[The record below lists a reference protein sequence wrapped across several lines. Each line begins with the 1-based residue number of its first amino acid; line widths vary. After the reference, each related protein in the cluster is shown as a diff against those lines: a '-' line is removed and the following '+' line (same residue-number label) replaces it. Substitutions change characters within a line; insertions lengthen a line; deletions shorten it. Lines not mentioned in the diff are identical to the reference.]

1 MKWIKV
7 LSSTILA
14 SAITLSTTPISHA
27 APNQTTTQTVAFD
40 ASHGQTA
47 GAADWVID
55 GGFSDYADSMRQ
67 QGYTVKQIDGE
78 SNITPNTLRGTNI
91 LVLPE
96 ANIPFKKREQQAM
109 LNFVE
114 KGGNIIF
121 ISDHYNA
128 DRNLNRFDS
137 SEVMNGYRRGA
148 YQDITK
154 DLTNEE
160 KHAKA
165 MRNVK
170 SSDWLSEHF
179 GVRFR
184 YNALGDLNTQNIV
197 SSSDSFG
204 ITEGVHSVSMHAGST
219 LAITDPTKAKGIIFL
234 PDHLSQKQRWSH
246 AVDQGIYN
254 GGGIAEGPY
263 VAISKVG
270 KGKAA
275 FIGDSSLVEDSTPK
289 YVREDNGRTKKTY
302 DGFKEQDNSK
312 LLKNITTWFGKQ
324 DHTPNLKETGIKL
337 DQPTPLLN
345 FEQPQHSTEP
355 EKEPWSQPPS
365 GYKWYDRSTFKLG
378 SYGSTSSQLNSNHK
392 NHGSPNGNNKANSTE
407 DNTTENNH
415 SQEDTNTSQ
424 SSQDTT
430 TSNPMI
436 SSNNVQFHLPDNVSV
451 NQPFN
456 IQVEL
461 TNMAKNTTIDHLK
474 LSVYQDGG
482 RQLARFSQDGQT
494 YDTVGYSQE
503 QSVTTDDQGNAT
515 LTFTAKTSEPISGAN
530 IRLKQGSKTLATGS
544 IQ

>member
-14 SAITLSTTPISHA
+14 SAITLSVTPLSHA
-27 APNQTTTQTVAFD
+27 ASNHNTTQTVAFD

-67 QGYTVKQIDGE
+67 QGYIVKQIDGE
-78 SNITPNTLRGTNI
+78 SNITPNTLRGINI

-96 ANIPFKKREQQAM
+96 ANIPFKQKEQQAM

-121 ISDHYNA
+121 IADHYNS

-148 YQDITK
+148 YADISK
-154 DLTNEE
+154 DLSNEE
-160 KHAKA
+160 KHSKA
-165 MRNVK
+165 MHNVK
-170 SSDWLSEHF
+170 SSDWLSENF
-179 GVRFR
+179 GIRFR

-197 SSSDSFG
+197 SPSDSFG
-204 ITEGVHSVSMHAGST
+204 ITKGVHSVSMHAGST

-234 PDHLSQKQRWSH
+234 PEHLSQKQRWSH

-289 YVREDNGRTKKTY
+289 YVREDTGQTKKTY
-302 DGFKEQDNSK
+302 DGFKEQDNGK
-312 LLKNITTWFGKQ
+312 LLENITTWFGKQ
-324 DHTPNLKETGIKL
+324 DNTSNLKETGIKL

-345 FEQPQHSTEP
+345 FEQPQNSTEP
-355 EKEPWSQPPS
+355 EKEPWSQPPA
-365 GYKWYDRSTFKLG
+365 GYKWYDRSTFKPG
-378 SYGSTSSQLNSNHK
+378 SYGSTSSQLGNTNGS
-392 NHGSPNGNNKANSTE
+392 HGNNGNNKTNNKE
-407 DNTTENNH
+407 DTTTENSS
-415 SQEDTNTSQ
+415 SQENTNTIH
-424 SSQDTT
+424 SSQDET
-430 TSNPMI
+430 TSNSMI
-436 SSNNVQFHLPDNVSV
+436 SSNNVQFHLPDNVTV
-451 NQPFN
+451 NEPFN
-456 IQVEL
+456 IQVKL
-461 TNMAKNTTIDHLK
+461 TNMNKNTTIENLK
-474 LSVYQDGG
+474 LGIYQEGG
-482 RQLARFSQDGQT
+482 KQLASFSQDGQN

-515 LTFTAKTSEPISGAN
+515 LIFTAKTSEPISGAN

>member
-14 SAITLSTTPISHA
+14 SAITLSATPISHA
-27 APNQTTTQTVAFD
+27 APNQTITQTVAFD

-78 SNITPNTLRGTNI
+78 SNITPNTLRGINI

-160 KHAKA
+160 KYSKA

-270 KGKAA
+270 KGKTA

-289 YVREDNGRTKKTY
+289 YVREDN
-302 DGFKEQDNSK
+302 
-312 LLKNITTWFGKQ
+312 
-324 DHTPNLKETGIKL
+324 GIKL

-392 NHGSPNGNNKANSTE
+392 NHGSHNGNNKANSTE

-430 TSNPMI
+430 TSNSMI
-436 SSNNVQFHLPDNVSV
+436 SSNNIQFRLPDNVSV

-474 LSVYQDGG
+474 LGIYQDGG
-482 RQLARFSQDGQT
+482 RQLASFSQDGQN

-515 LTFTAKTSEPISGAN
+515 LTFTAKTSESISGAN

>member
-1 MKWIKV
+1 
-7 LSSTILA
+7 
-14 SAITLSTTPISHA
+14 
-27 APNQTTTQTVAFD
+27 
-40 ASHGQTA
+40 
-47 GAADWVID
+47 
-55 GGFSDYADSMRQ
+55 
-67 QGYTVKQIDGE
+67 
-78 SNITPNTLRGTNI
+78 
-91 LVLPE
+91 
-96 ANIPFKKREQQAM
+96 
-109 LNFVE
+109 
-114 KGGNIIF
+114 
-121 ISDHYNA
+121 
-128 DRNLNRFDS
+128 
-137 SEVMNGYRRGA
+137 
-148 YQDITK
+148 
-154 DLTNEE
+154 
-160 KHAKA
+160 
-165 MRNVK
+165 
-170 SSDWLSEHF
+170 
-179 GVRFR
+179 
-184 YNALGDLNTQNIV
+184 
-197 SSSDSFG
+197 
-204 ITEGVHSVSMHAGST
+204 
-219 LAITDPTKAKGIIFL
+219 
-234 PDHLSQKQRWSH
+234 
-246 AVDQGIYN
+246 
-254 GGGIAEGPY
+254 
-263 VAISKVG
+263 
-270 KGKAA
+270 A

-312 LLKNITTWFGKQ
+312 SLENITTWFGKQ

-392 NHGSPNGNNKANSTE
+392 NHGSHNGNNKANSTK

-430 TSNPMI
+430 TSNSMI

-474 LSVYQDGG
+474 LGVYQDGG
-482 RQLARFSQDGQT
+482 RQLARFSQDGQN

-515 LTFTAKTSEPISGAN
+515 LTFTAKTSESISGAN